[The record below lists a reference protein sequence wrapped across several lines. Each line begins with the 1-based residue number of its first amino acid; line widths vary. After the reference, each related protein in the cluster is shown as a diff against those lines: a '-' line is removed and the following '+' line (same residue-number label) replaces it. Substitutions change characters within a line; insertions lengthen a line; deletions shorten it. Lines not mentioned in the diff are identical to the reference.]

1 MSQIKYQVTSLA
13 KGDMYRCEKCGLVV
27 AIEDPCGCVACDLI
41 CCEVP
46 MKKVEK
52 PKKKPAKSEVK
63 AKEAEKKAQGQEIK
77 PKS

>member
-1 MSQIKYQVTSLA
+1 
-13 KGDMYRCEKCGLVV
+13 MYKCEKCGLVV

-52 PKKKPAKSEVK
+52 TTKKPAKKSEVK
-63 AKEAEKKAQGQEIK
+63 TEKAEKKA
-77 PKS
+77 